1 MALITVGD
9 LMHSEIKAITG
20 ETSALKAAQMM
31 RDEKIGSLLIEQD
44 GEYVGIITGTDIARM
59 VVAEEARAEEVK
71 VSSIMSS
78 PLITIG
84 RIRAPIGAADQ
95 MRSRGVRHLAVTDRG
110 KIIGI
115 ISVRD
120 LLAYFQEGGDPN
132 LRAG

>member
-31 RDEKIGSLLIEQD
+31 RDEKIGSLLIEQ
-44 GEYVGIITGTDIARM
+44 E
-59 VVAEEARAEEVK
+59 K